1 MTPEPAASQTPRR
14 RRGERLSFY
23 VWTAVVLVAAVVVVV
38 VSWHARGGTAD
49 PTDLPAGHRL
59 SHTSVV
65 VDSAILVFR
74 EGLETILVLAAVTA
88 SFLGANRVYRRPV
101 VAGGGVA
108 LGAGVVTWLFV
119 VWLIGRFHGGEFD
132 VQAATGIPSLVVLLL
147 VMNWFFHKVY
157 WTGWISAHHKRR
169 RGLLSADPDAN
180 RRRMLLGLALLGFT
194 SVYREC
200 FEVVIFLQNLRELYG
215 ASVVLEGVVIG
226 LLFTAAAGVLTF
238 ALHQR
243 LPYRRLL
250 IITGVMLLFV
260 LLVSV
265 GEEVNEMQLAGW
277 IGPPG
282 PGADRAGVDGDVVLD
297 LPQLGDVRG
306 PVHRAR
312 ARDRLLCRRSVPP
325 GLAPPTPRAAD
336 RPHRPHPTR
345 TARRHRDR
353 RSHRRRHRVARR
365 LGAGAGALR
374 GRQPRGRLV
383 CLYDVDVCGRV
394 SPVLSR
400 RRLRVLV
407 GLLAAGLVAG
417 GIVAL
422 ILTRGGNRRSTGAG
436 GESQRACPHR

>member
-1 MTPEPAASQTPRR
+1 MAPTAPEVRNIPTGKRQESSRPRP
-14 RRGERLSFY
+14 GERLSFY

-49 PTDLPAGHRL
+49 PTDLPAGDRL
-59 SHTSVV
+59 SHASVV
-65 VDSAILVFR
+65 IDSAILVFR

-101 VAGGGVA
+101 VAGSGVA
-108 LGAGVVTWLFV
+108 VGAGVGTWLLV

-132 VQAATGIPSLVVLLL
+132 VQAATGIPSLVVLLV

-157 WTGWISAHHKRR
+157 WTGWISSHHKRR
-169 RGLLSADPDAN
+169 RGLLSGDPEVN
-180 RRRMLLGLALLGFT
+180 RRRLLVGLALLGFT

-226 LLFTAAAGVLTF
+226 VLFTVAAGVLTF

-277 IGPPG
+277 IATTRVGG
-282 PGADRAGVDGDVVLD
+282 L
-297 LPQLGDVRG
+297 
-306 PVHRAR
+306 
-312 ARDRLLCRRSVPP
+312 SVPGWMGTWFSIFP
-325 GLAPPTPRAAD
+325 NWETFAGQFIALALVIGSYLGAQYLRVW
-336 RPHRPHPTR
+336 RP
-345 TARRHRDR
+345 
-353 RSHRRRHRVARR
+353 RRRGQQTAQIATTPPERPAD
-365 LGAGAGALR
+365 LAIGAPIAGA
-374 GRQPRGRLV
+374 
-383 CLYDVDVCGRV
+383 
-394 SPVLSR
+394 
-400 RRLRVLV
+400 
-407 GLLAAGLVAG
+407 
-417 GIVAL
+417 I
-422 ILTRGGNRRSTGAG
+422 T
-436 GESQRACPHR
+436 